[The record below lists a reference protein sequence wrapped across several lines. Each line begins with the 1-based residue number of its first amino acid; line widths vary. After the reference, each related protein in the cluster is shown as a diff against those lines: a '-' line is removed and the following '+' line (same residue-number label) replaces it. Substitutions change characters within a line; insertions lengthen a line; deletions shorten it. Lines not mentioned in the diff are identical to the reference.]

1 MAKELGVGILGCGNI
16 STTYF
21 KLSPLFKGLKV
32 LACADINM
40 DAARLRAEE
49 YQVKAQTV
57 DELLA
62 NDELD
67 VIVNLTIPDAHFP
80 ISKRILEAGKH
91 VYSEKPLVL
100 TLEQGEELRRIA
112 KGKGLAVGCAPDT
125 FLGGAHQLARKFI
138 DDGGIGRV
146 TSGTCHVMS
155 PGMEMWHPNPD
166 FFFLPGGG
174 PILDLGPYYVANLI
188 NLIGPVKRV
197 GAMTSMASETRT
209 ITSQPRNG
217 EIIPVKTPTTI
228 QALLEFVSGA
238 TVTLTASWDV
248 WSHRHANMELY
259 GTEGSL
265 YVPDPN
271 FFGGV
276 VEASGRDK
284 EIKPLADWAHPFG
297 IANQESPNGA
307 RANYRTA
314 GLADMAASLIDGRD
328 ARCSL
333 DRTLH
338 GVDVMTSILKSG
350 AENRFIDLTT
360 TCTQPAALGIEEAQ
374 ALLK

>member
-67 VIVNLTIPDAHFP
+67 VIVNLTIPDAHFR

-112 KGKGLAVGCAPDT
+112 KEKGLAVGCAPDT

-217 EIIPVKTPTTI
+217 ETIPVKTPTTI

-284 EIKPLADWAHPFG
+284 DIKPLADWAHPFG
-297 IANQESPNGA
+297 IANQESPSGA

-314 GLADMAASLIDGRD
+314 GLADLAASLIDGRD

>member
-21 KLSPLFKGLKV
+21 KLAPLFKGLKV

-40 DAARLRAEE
+40 EAARLRAEE

-112 KGKGLAVGCAPDT
+112 REKGLAVGCAPDT

-146 TSGTCHVMS
+146 TSGACYVMS

-197 GAMTSMASETRT
+197 GAMTSMASPTRT

-259 GTEGSL
+259 GTDGSL

-271 FFGGV
+271 FFGGT

-284 EIKPLADWAHPFG
+284 EIKPLENWAHPFG
-297 IANQESPNGA
+297 IANQESPSGA

-314 GLADMAASLIDGRD
+314 GLADLAASLIDGRD

-350 AENRFIDLTT
+350 EEGRFIDLTT

>member
-1 MAKELGVGILGCGNI
+1 MTKELGVGIIGCGNI

-21 KLSPLFKGLKV
+21 SLAPLFKGLKV
-32 LACADINM
+32 LACADINVQ
-40 DAARLRAEE
+40 AAKARAEE
-49 YQVKAQTV
+49 YGVKAQTI

-62 NDELD
+62 NDEID

-80 ISKRILEAGKH
+80 VSKAILEAGKH

-112 KGKGLAVGCAPDT
+112 KEKNLSVGCAPDT
-125 FLGGAHQLARKFI
+125 FLGGAHQLARKYI
-138 DDGGIGRV
+138 DEGGIGRI
-146 TSGTCHVMS
+146 TSGACYVMS

-197 GAMTSMASETRT
+197 GAMTSMASDTRT
-209 ITSQPRNG
+209 ITSQPRYG

-228 QALLEFVSGA
+228 QAMLEFVSGA
-238 TVTLTASWDV
+238 TITLTASWDV

-259 GTEGSL
+259 GTDGSL

-284 EIKPLADWAHPFG
+284 DIKPLDSWEHPFG
-297 IANQESPNGA
+297 IFNQESPHGP

-314 GLADMAASLIDGRD
+314 GLADMAMAIIEGRD

-350 AENRFIDLTT
+350 EEGRFIELTT

>member
-40 DAARLRAEE
+40 DAARPRAEE

-112 KGKGLAVGCAPDT
+112 KEKGLAVGCAPDT

-138 DDGGIGRV
+138 DDGGIGRI

-174 PILDLGPYYVANLI
+174 PILDLGPYYIANLI
-188 NLIGPVKRV
+188 NFIGPVKRV

-217 EIIPVKTPTTI
+217 ETIPVKTPTTI

-238 TVTLTASWDV
+238 TVTVTASWDV

-297 IANQESPNGA
+297 IANQESPSGA

-314 GLADMAASLIDGRD
+314 GLADLAASLIDGRD